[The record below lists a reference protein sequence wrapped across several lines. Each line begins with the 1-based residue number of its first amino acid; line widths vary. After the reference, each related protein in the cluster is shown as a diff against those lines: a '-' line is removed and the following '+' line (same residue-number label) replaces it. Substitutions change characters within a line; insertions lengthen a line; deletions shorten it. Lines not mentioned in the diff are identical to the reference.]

1 MLKGLQELF
10 NTIYDIESPREV
22 VALAT
27 ASQRQDYVCPLH
39 RAPPSFFRLLCLYTN
54 GAHMRDIRLENPGYL
69 NLEKV
74 RHFNT
79 R

>member
-39 RAPPSFFRLLCLYTN
+39 RAPRAAAFLLASLPIHERGT
-54 GAHMRDIRLENPGYL
+54 HE
-69 NLEKV
+69 
-74 RHFNT
+74 RH
-79 R
+79 